1 MLCGEAVIQGKTVV
15 ITGATSG
22 IGQVAAE
29 RLAAMGARIV
39 QVARDRTRGEA
50 ALARLRALAPAA
62 AHQIHYAELSR
73 MPEVKRV
80 AAEIATAEP
89 KIDVLINNAGAV
101 FAKRH
106 QTEDGLE
113 LTFALNHMS
122 YFVLTTCL
130 RERLFASAPAR
141 IVSTASDAHENG
153 HIDFSDLQA
162 AKRYPPFRRY
172 GTTKLCNILFTRELA
187 RKLAGTGVTANCL
200 HPGFVST
207 RFGDGAGGFYA
218 IGIRIAK
225 SLAAISSEQ
234 GAETIVHLASSPD
247 LGDAN
252 GVYFEK
258 CKPSKPSAEAQS
270 DDVARRL
277 WQESE
282 RIAGLT
288 W

>member
-1 MLCGEAVIQGKTVV
+1 MRFGVTRRAASANPGRGCLDTATCARDFFRVRHMLCGEAVIQGKTVV

-113 LTFALNHMS
+113 LTFA
-122 YFVLTTCL
+122 
-130 RERLFASAPAR
+130 
-141 IVSTASDAHENG
+141 
-153 HIDFSDLQA
+153 
-162 AKRYPPFRRY
+162 
-172 GTTKLCNILFTRELA
+172 
-187 RKLAGTGVTANCL
+187 
-200 HPGFVST
+200 
-207 RFGDGAGGFYA
+207 
-218 IGIRIAK
+218 
-225 SLAAISSEQ
+225 
-234 GAETIVHLASSPD
+234 
-247 LGDAN
+247 
-252 GVYFEK
+252 
-258 CKPSKPSAEAQS
+258 
-270 DDVARRL
+270 
-277 WQESE
+277 
-282 RIAGLT
+282 
-288 W
+288 